1 MSLQDLIAP
10 YLNRFVILFSEN
22 ATAKLELSCAEGK
35 VHVNMFYDLV
45 APKQN
50 LPTAPPVKKAGYS
63 DSLKKNLKTSQLNR
77 LKRRAAVRAEEAE
90 THTVRQNQM
99 AEKAVEEAAK
109 AVHAPEQHNV
119 EAAKKNIEV
128 QAANGEAKEA
138 EAEKGP
144 CDWDYAATEKLW
156 LLQIQITGKN
166 LMLSDVPSAGYAM
179 EKGENFQ
186 NHQKEDWA
194 EKTKC
199 QLCGNKL
206 NCMALKKHMKHIHG
220 KDFPWIVKEW

>member
-1 MSLQDLIAP
+1 MSLQELIAP

-22 ATAKLELSCAEGK
+22 ATAKLELNTEGK
-35 VHVNMFYDLV
+35 FHVNMIHDLG
-45 APKQN
+45 APKQT
-50 LPTAPPVKKAGYS
+50 LPPAPPVKKAGYNEV
-63 DSLKKNLKTSQLNR
+63 LKKNLKTSQINR

-90 THTVRQNQM
+90 TQTLRQNKM
-99 AEKAVEEAAK
+99 AEEAVEDAAK

-119 EAAKKNIEV
+119 EAAKASNKIP
-128 QAANGEAKEA
+128 AANGEAKET
-138 EAEKGP
+138 EADKGP
-144 CDWDYAATEKLW
+144 CDWDYAVTEKDMAPSGPEYRKKPNAFRC
-156 LLQIQITGKN
+156 TFCRVRYGK
-166 LMLSDVPSAGYAM
+166 
-179 EKGENFQ
+179 KENFQ